1 MFTDEKKYLEEAGRW
16 ELKWMYKRM
25 LKVIEAHQYAYHR
38 STKPRLVNNNWCCT
52 GINGT
57 LIKFK
62 MRFPEWNSKK
72 LMFEIPLESYQ
83 SKKIAIVYLDIYN
96 FDWDIEVINEN
107 LYKKHKEGIDW
118 FFNNIG
124 SKYKYLSKQYN
135 NL

>member
-1 MFTDEKKYLEEAGRW
+1 MFTDDKKYLEEADCFKEER
-16 ELKWMYKRM
+16 ELMS
-25 LKVIEAHQYAYHR
+25 KVMDAHQYAYFR
-38 STKPRLVNNNWCCT
+38 STKPRLVKNNWCCT

-62 MRFPEWNSKK
+62 MGLVEWNPER
-72 LMFEIPLESYQ
+72 LIFEIPLESYQ
-83 SKKIAIVYLDIYN
+83 SKKIAIVHLDIYN

-124 SKYKYLSKQYN
+124 TTYRYLSKQYE